1 MNIERMSPAD
11 CKQFIA
17 GAGLGRL
24 GCTMDNQ
31 PYVLPIY
38 FIFQND
44 RIYAFS
50 TLGRK
55 IEIMRANPLVCLEV
69 DDIRAQNHWTSVVIT
84 GRFEE
89 LTDAPEYQ
97 EERETAKLTLERR
110 ALWWQPAFV
119 AARMRELGEALPIF
133 FTIHPDEMTGYRVTS
148 DAAEPQPGSSGK
160 KPRPLTN

>member
-11 CKQFIA
+11 CRKFIA
-17 GAGLGRL
+17 GVGLGRL
-24 GCTMDNQ
+24 GCAKDNQ

-44 RIYAFS
+44 RIYSFS

-69 DDIRAQNHWTSVVIT
+69 DDIRGRDQWTSVVIT

-89 LTDAPEYQ
+89 LMDVPEYQ
-97 EERETAKLTLERR
+97 EERETAKQKLEQR

-119 AARMRELGEALPIF
+119 AARMREIGEALPVF
-133 FTIHPDEMTGYRVTS
+133 FTIHLDEISGYRVTPDS
-148 DAAEPQPGSSGK
+148 AEPHSGSRGIN
-160 KPRPLTN
+160 PRTPVN

>member
-1 MNIERMSPAD
+1 MNIQKMPLAD
-11 CKQFIA
+11 CRKFIA

-24 GCTMDNQ
+24 GCAKDNQ

-38 FIFQND
+38 FVYQND
-44 RIYAFS
+44 RVYAFS

-69 DDIRAQNHWTSVVIT
+69 DEIRSQHEWTSVVIN

-89 LTDAPEYQ
+89 LRDTPEYKD
-97 EERETAKLTLERR
+97 ERETAQLLIEQR

-119 AARMRELGEALPIF
+119 TARVRELGEAAPIF
-133 FTIHPDEMTGYRVTS
+133 FIIHVDEITGYRVMP
-148 DAAEPQPGSSGK
+148 DAAEIPPSSTG
-160 KPRPLTN
+160 R